1 MSRADE
7 AAGGAP
13 QQLNARDSF
22 VLPMDI
28 ESVAAAVEAVESD
41 LPVPAPGDGV
51 SVVQPASDVGVSQK
65 PLTLDPPSEAEM
77 GDALLR
83 PASCASVV
91 STGG

>member
-41 LPVPAPGDGV
+41 LPAPAAGDGV
-51 SVVQPASDVGVSQK
+51 SVVRPASDVTQK

-77 GDALLR
+77 GDTLLR